1 MVTDFHSHILPKI
14 DDGSRSVEE
23 SIAMLQM
30 MVQQGVQ
37 TVIATPHFY
46 PQDTTPDRFL
56 EKREAA
62 MDRLLEQLTQNDNYP
77 EIRLGAEVFYYD
89 QMSHS
94 EELRKLTIEGINAIL
109 IEMPMGQWTDRMY
122 QELENIQKNLSLT
135 PIVAHVD
142 RYLGRFRDYG
152 IPQRLSELP
161 VLVQAN
167 AEFVLKHTGKALR
180 MLQGQQIQLLGS
192 DCHNLT
198 DRKPNLGEA
207 VELIRKKLGNDVIEL
222 IQSTER
228 MLFEESKD

>member
-1 MVTDFHSHILPKI
+1 MVTDFHNHILPKI